1 MNAIGDTAQQAQRRA
16 ADPAGS
22 VWVAANAGSGKTR
35 VLTERVARL
44 LLEGAPPQKILCL
57 TYTKAAAAEMQSR
70 LFGMLGGWA
79 MMEEGA
85 LRAQLS
91 ALTGGEIAI
100 DLDQARRLFAEA
112 LETPGGLKIQTI
124 HAFCDSLLR
133 RFPLEAGAPPSFRML
148 EGREQKALLAEIMD
162 DLAGGPVFQDIAA
175 LLNEDAVESL
185 AQDVIANRERFAGA
199 VDEAVI
205 AQAFN
210 AAPPFD
216 EDAARLAA
224 IDALDDQA
232 LLAMIAAYASGT
244 ATEQEKA
251 NRLRDAFE
259 TKGLALAEGLGKAF
273 LRKDGAPLAR
283 VATKQSQA
291 AEPNWQALTNHL
303 IDIAVSVRE
312 ARFAA
317 IAADRTARLMRFGA
331 ALVER
336 YETAKAAHALLDFDD
351 LVGKAQTLLT
361 SSEMAQWALYRLDG
375 GVDHI
380 LVDEAQDTSPEQ
392 WAVIRAIAEEFHSG
406 EGARDGGRTLFVVG
420 DEKQSIYSF
429 QGAAPGEFDRM
440 RRHFDERFRAA
451 ETPME
456 REELAASFRSAPA
469 ILSAVDAVF
478 TDGAAEGLSAAGA
491 PVSHLAFHQTRAGRV
506 DLWPLVEP
514 DDDAPDP
521 EPWSPVDMPAPR
533 EPRARLAGIIAD
545 HIADLLDS
553 GARLPGN
560 GRAITPGDI
569 IILLQSRKPMMA
581 PLIRGLKQRG
591 VPVAGADRLMLTEE
605 LAVKDLLALLR
616 FAATPD
622 DDLTLAALLRSPLFD
637 VTEEALFDLA
647 HHRKGTLWMALRDQD
662 SREATV
668 LRQVRKHADFLRP
681 YEILEHMLVQEG
693 GRTRMLARL
702 GPEAEDPIDELLAQA
717 LAYEA
722 VEPPSLEG
730 FLGWMARGDEEI
742 KRDQEGAGGQVRV
755 MTAHGAK
762 GLEAPVVILPDTM
775 KTVKADRGKLAKVDM
790 AGLPRAAWKGKKGE
804 EPALLAAARE
814 DAARAQIEE
823 NRRLL
828 YVAMTRA
835 EDWLIVAGA
844 QGKRQSEYADTWY
857 GMVETGLQTMGA
869 EAAEGAAPA
878 GLEGVVRRVA
888 TGDDPRKDETAEVA
902 QRAEVTPPDWALT
915 PPPPARKQRLQAVA
929 ASALGAGHDP
939 AHDYSAGQGGL
950 PPEIARRRGEA
961 IHAALEAGVEDI
973 AALRQIIAAAAPEL
987 NDALIAE
994 GAIEAA
1000 KARALPDAA
1009 RYFGPGAIAEATV
1022 SLALDPKRIV
1032 GRIDRLCVTAAEVAF
1047 VDFKSDAA
1055 PPPPDAPPPAYVA
1068 QLAAYRAA
1076 LQRIY
1081 PAKTIVAEI
1090 LWTAAPRLDRI
1101 ESGLMDKALA
1111 VLPHTL

>member
-1 MNAIGDTAQQAQRRA
+1 MNAIGGAAQAAQRRA

-79 MMEEGA
+79 MMEEAA
-85 LRAQLS
+85 LREQLS
-91 ALTGGEIAI
+91 ALTGGEISI

-148 EGREQKALLAEIMD
+148 EGREQKALVAEIMD

-185 AQDVIANRERFAGA
+185 AQDIIANRDRFAGE

-232 LLAMIAAYASGT
+232 LKAMIAAYAVSSKKDVERG
-244 ATEQEKA
+244 ALLQGGIEV
-251 NRLRDAFE
+251 
-259 TKGLALAEGLGKAF
+259 KGLALADALGKAF
-273 LRKDGAPLAR
+273 LTKAGAP
-283 VATKQSQA
+283 VKQPAFKGAQS
-291 AEPNWQALTNHL
+291 AEPNWEAFTNHL
-303 IDIAVSVRE
+303 IDIAVAARE
-312 ARFAA
+312 AQLAA

-336 YETAKAAHALLDFDD
+336 YEAAKAAQALLDFDD
-351 LVGKAQTLLT
+351 LVGKAQALLT

-392 WAVIRAIAEEFHSG
+392 WAVIRAIAEEFHAG

-440 RRHFDERFRAA
+440 RGHFKERFEAA
-451 ETPME
+451 ETPMK

-478 TDGAAEGLSAAGA
+478 DGDAAEGLSAAGA
-491 PVSHLAFHQTRAGRV
+491 PVAHLAFHATRAGRV

-514 DDDAPDP
+514 DEEIPEPDP
-521 EPWSPVDMPAPR
+521 WMPVDMPSKR

-553 GARLPGN
+553 GAKLPGD

-622 DDLTLAALLRSPLFD
+622 DDLTLAALLRSPLFG
-637 VTEEALFDLA
+637 VSEEGLFDLA
-647 HHRKGTLWMALRDQD
+647 HGRTGVLWAALRGLDT
-662 SREATV
+662 REAMV
-668 LRQVRKHADFLRP
+668 LREVRGQADFMRP
-681 YEILEHMLVQEG
+681 YEMLERMLVQHG
-693 GRTRMLARL
+693 GRKRMLARL

-717 LAYEA
+717 LAYES

-775 KTVKADRGKLAKVDM
+775 RALREDRGKLAKVDM
-790 AGLPRAAWKGKKGE
+790 AGQPRAAWKGKKGE
-804 EPALLAAARE
+804 EPALLAAARV
-814 DAARAQIEE
+814 AASAAQVEE

-844 QGKRQSEYADTWY
+844 KGKRAGDQADTWY
-857 GMVETGLQTMGA
+857 GMVEAGLNRLDAAVADGA
-869 EAAEGAAPA
+869 TPA
-878 GLEGVVRRVA
+878 GLEGDVRRLA
-888 TGDDPRKDETAEVA
+888 TGEDPRGGEVDQAEA
-902 QRAEVTPPDWALT
+902 KQTVTLPEWALT
-915 PPPPARKQRLQAVA
+915 RPATARKQRLEQVA
-929 ASALGAGHDP
+929 ASALG
-939 AHDYSAGQGGL
+939 
-950 PPEIARRRGEA
+950 PPHEAAASVSSLSPEVARRRGEA
-961 IHAALEAGVEDI
+961 IHAALEHGAEDADAI
-973 AALRQIIAAAAPEL
+973 RRIITATAPEL
-987 NDALIAE
+987 HDGLIAPAVAE
-994 GAIEAA
+994 AGA
-1000 KARALPDAA
+1000 ARALADAA
-1009 RYFGPGAIAEATV
+1009 KYFSADAIAEATI
-1022 SLALDPKRIV
+1022 SLGLGAKRIT
-1032 GRIDRLCVTAAEVAF
+1032 GRIDRLCVAPDGVYF
-1047 VDFKSDAA
+1047 VDFKTDAT
-1055 PPPPDAPPPAYVA
+1055 PPPPEAPPAAYVA
-1068 QLAAYRAA
+1068 QLAAYKAA

-1081 PAKTIVAEI
+1081 PGKPIVAEI

-1101 ESGLMDKALA
+1101 ESTLLDKALA
-1111 VLPHTL
+1111 ALPQSS

>member
-1 MNAIGDTAQQAQRRA
+1 MSAIGDTAQEAQRRA

-79 MMEEGA
+79 MMEEDA
-85 LRAQLS
+85 LREQLR
-91 ALTGGEIAI
+91 ALTGGDISI
-100 DLDQARRLFAEA
+100 DLNQARRLFAEA

-148 EGREQKALLAEIMD
+148 EGREQKALIAEIMD

-175 LLNEDAVESL
+175 LLNEDAVASL
-185 AQDVIANRERFAGA
+185 AQNVISNRDRFAGE
-199 VDEAVI
+199 VDEAVV
-205 AQAFN
+205 AAAFN

-216 EDAARLAA
+216 ADAARLAA

-232 LLAMIAAYASGT
+232 LLAMIAAYAAGSKKDVERGVLL
-244 ATEQEKA
+244 QKA
-251 NRLRDAFE
+251 VEVKGIVLADAL
-259 TKGLALAEGLGKAF
+259 KKAF
-273 LRKDGAPLAR
+273 L
-283 VATKQSQA
+283 TKEGNPVKQPAFKETQA
-291 AEPNWQALTNHL
+291 AEPNWEAFTNHL
-303 IDIAVSVRE
+303 IDIAVAARE
-312 ARFAA
+312 AQLAA
-317 IAADRTARLMRFGA
+317 IAADRTARLLRFGA

-336 YETAKAAHALLDFDD
+336 YEAAKSAHALLDFDD
-351 LVGKAQTLLT
+351 LVGKAQALLT

-392 WAVIRAIAEEFHSG
+392 WAVIRAIAAEFHAG
-406 EGARDGGRTLFVVG
+406 EGARGGGRTLFVVG

-440 RRHFDERFRAA
+440 RRHFDERFKAA
-451 ETPME
+451 ETPMRAE
-456 REELAASFRSAPA
+456 ALAASFRSAPA

-478 TDGAAEGLSAAGA
+478 EGDAAEGLSAAGV
-491 PVSHLAFHQTRAGRV
+491 PVTHLAFHRTRAGRV

-514 DDDAPDP
+514 DEDAPDP

-545 HIADLLDS
+545 HIADLLES
-553 GARLPGN
+553 GAKLPGE
-560 GRAITPGDI
+560 GRKITPGDI

-637 VTEEALFDLA
+637 ISEEGLFDLA
-647 HHRKGTLWMALRDQD
+647 HGRKGTLWTALRGLET
-662 SREATV
+662 REALV
-668 LRQVRKHADFLRP
+668 LREVRGQADFMRP
-681 YEILEHMLVQEG
+681 YEILERMLVHEG
-693 GRTRMLARL
+693 GRKRMLARL

-717 LAYEA
+717 LAYEM

-742 KRDQEGAGGQVRV
+742 KRDQEGAAGQVRV

-775 KTVKADRGKLAKVDM
+775 KSVREDRGKLAKVEM
-790 AGLPRAAWKGKKGE
+790 ADQPRAAWKGRKGE

-814 DAARAQIEE
+814 EATRAQVEE

-844 QGKRQSEYADTWY
+844 KGKRKADHADTWY
-857 GMVETGLQTMGA
+857 GMVEAGLDRLNADIAVGA
-869 EAAEGAAPA
+869 TPA
-878 GLEGVVRRVA
+878 GLDGDVRRLA
-888 TGDDPRKDETAEVA
+888 AGDQARED
-902 QRAEVTPPDWALT
+902 RAEQAEARAKAALPNWALT
-915 PPPPARKQRLQAVA
+915 RPTPSRKQRKEQVA
-929 ASALGAGHDP
+929 ASSIGP
-939 AHDYSAGQGGL
+939 AHDSVAGVSAL

-961 IHAALEAGVEDI
+961 IHAALEAGTEDADLI
-973 AALRQIIAAAAPEL
+973 RRIIIATAPDL
-987 NDALIAE
+987 PDDLIAP
-994 GAIEAA
+994 AVREAA
-1000 KARALPDAA
+1000 EARTLPEAK
-1009 RYFGPGAIAEATV
+1009 RYFAPDAIAEATI
-1022 SLALDPKRIV
+1022 SLALGDKRIA
-1032 GRIDRLCVTAAEVAF
+1032 GRIDRLCVTGSEAAF
-1047 VDFKSDAA
+1047 VDFKSDAI
-1055 PPPPDAPPPAYVA
+1055 PPPPNSPPPAYIA

-1081 PAKTIVAEI
+1081 PDKIVVADI
-1090 LWTAAPRLDRI
+1090 LWTASPRLDRV
-1101 ESGLMDKALA
+1101 ESSLMDKALA
-1111 VLPHTL
+1111 VISQTS

>member
-16 ADPAGS
+16 ANPAGS

-85 LRAQLS
+85 LRGQLS
-91 ALTGGEIAI
+91 ALTGGEVNI

-148 EGREQKALLAEIMD
+148 EGREQKALIAEIMD
-162 DLAGGPVFQDIAA
+162 DLAGGPVFQNIAA

-185 AQDVIANRERFAGA
+185 AQDVIANRERFAGE
-199 VDEAVI
+199 VDEAII
-205 AQAFN
+205 AEAFN

-216 EDAARLAA
+216 QDAARLAA
-224 IDALDDQA
+224 IEALDDRA
-232 LLAMIAAYASGT
+232 LLAMIAAYAVSSKKDVERG
-244 ATEQEKA
+244 ALLQGGVE
-251 NRLRDAFE
+251 N
-259 TKGLALAEGLGKAF
+259 KGLALADALGKAF
-273 LRKDGAPLAR
+273 LTKAGAP
-283 VATKQSQA
+283 VKQPAFKGAQA
-291 AEPNWQALTNHL
+291 AEPNWEALTSHL
-303 IDIAVSVRE
+303 IDIAVAARE
-312 ARFAA
+312 AQLAA

-336 YETAKAAHALLDFDD
+336 YEAAKAAHALLDFDD
-351 LVGKAQTLLT
+351 LVGKAQALLT

-392 WAVIRAIAEEFHSG
+392 WAVIRAIAEEFHAG

-440 RRHFDERFRAA
+440 RRHFDERFEAA
-451 ETPME
+451 ETPMQ
-456 REELAASFRSAPA
+456 REALAASFRSAPA

-478 TDGAAEGLSAAGA
+478 RDGAAEGLSAAGA
-491 PVSHLAFHQTRAGRV
+491 PLSHLAFHQTRAGRV

-514 DDDAPDP
+514 DEDAPDP
-521 EPWSPVDMPAPR
+521 DPWSPVDMPAPR

-545 HIADLLDS
+545 HIADLLNG
-553 GARLPGN
+553 GARLPGD
-560 GRAITPGDI
+560 GRAVSPGDI

-637 VTEEALFDLA
+637 VTEEGLFDLA
-647 HHRKGTLWMALRDQD
+647 HARKGTLWQALRGLET
-662 SREATV
+662 REARV
-668 LRQVRKHADFLRP
+668 LREVRGQADFMRP
-681 YEILEHMLVQEG
+681 YEMLERILVQEG
-693 GRTRMLARL
+693 GRRRMLARL

-742 KRDQEGAGGQVRV
+742 KRDQEGAAGQVRV

-775 KTVKADRGKLAKVDM
+775 KTVKADRGRLAKVDM
-790 AGLPRAAWKGKKGE
+790 AGRPRAAWKGKKGE

-857 GMVETGLQTMGA
+857 GMVETGLQAMGA
-869 EAAEGAAPA
+869 EAAEGATPT
-878 GLEGVVRRVA
+878 GLDGVVRRVA
-888 TGDDPRKDETAEVA
+888 TGVDPREGEMAEAA
-902 QRAEVTPPDWALT
+902 QRAVVTPPAWALA

-929 ASALGAGHDP
+929 ASTLGPSYDP
-939 AHDYSAGQGGL
+939 GRDLAAGQGGL
-950 PPEIARRRGEA
+950 QPETARTRGEA
-961 IHAALEAGVEDI
+961 IHAALEAGAEDV
-973 AALRQIIAAAAPEL
+973 ATLRQIIAASAPDL
-987 NDALIAE
+987 DDALIAE
-994 GAIEAA
+994 AAAEAA
-1000 KARALPDAA
+1000 KARALPEAA

-1032 GRIDRLCVTAAEVAF
+1032 GRIDRLCIDGDEVAF

-1055 PPPPDAPPPAYVA
+1055 APSPDAPPPAYVA

-1076 LQRIY
+1076 LSRIY
-1081 PAKTIVAEI
+1081 PGKTIVAEI

-1101 ESGLMDKALA
+1101 ESSLLDKALA
-1111 VLPHTL
+1111 ALPHAM

>member
-1 MNAIGDTAQQAQRRA
+1 MSAVGETAQAAQRRA

-44 LLEGAPPQKILCL
+44 LLDGAPPQKILCL

-79 MMEEGA
+79 MMEAGA
-85 LRAQLS
+85 LRQQLS
-91 ALTGGEIAI
+91 ALIGGEAQI
-100 DLDQARRLFAEA
+100 DLDRARRLFAEA

-148 EGREQKALLAEIMD
+148 EGREQKALLAEIMN
-162 DLAGGPVFQDIAA
+162 DLAGAAVFRDIAA
-175 LLNEDAVESL
+175 LLNEDAMDSL
-185 AQDVIANRERFAGA
+185 AQDIIANRDRFAGD
-199 VDEAVI
+199 VDDAAI
-205 AQAFN
+205 AAAFN

-216 EDAARLAA
+216 PDAARLAA
-224 IDALDDQA
+224 IDALNDQA

-244 ATEQEKA
+244 AKEQEKA
-251 NRLRDAFE
+251 GALRAAFE
-259 TKGLALAEGLGKAF
+259 AKGAALADGLAGAF

-283 VATKQSQA
+283 VATRDSKA
-291 AEPNWQALTNHL
+291 AEPNWEALTNHL
-303 IDIAVSVRE
+303 IDIAVAARE
-312 ARFAA
+312 AALAA
-317 IAADRTARLMRFGA
+317 AAAGRTARLMRFGA

-336 YETAKAAHALLDFDD
+336 YEAAKAARALLDFDD
-351 LVGKAQTLLT
+351 LVARAQALLT
-361 SSEMAQWALYRLDG
+361 SSDMAQWALYRLDG

-392 WAVIRAIAEEFHSG
+392 WAVIRAIAEEFHAG
-406 EGARDGGRTLFVVG
+406 LGARDGGRTLFVVG

-440 RRHFDERFRAA
+440 RRHFDDRFRAA
-451 ETPME
+451 ETPMRGE
-456 REELAASFRSAPA
+456 ALAASFRSAPA

-478 TDGAAEGLSAAGA
+478 QDGAAEGLSAAGD
-491 PVSHLAFHQTRAGRV
+491 PVAHLAFHETRAGRV

-514 DDDAPDP
+514 DEAAPDP

-545 HIADLLDS
+545 HIADLLAS
-553 GARLPGN
+553 GAKLPGG
-560 GRAITPGDI
+560 GRLVTPGDV

-581 PLIRGLKQRG
+581 LLIRGLKQRG

-637 VTEEALFDLA
+637 VDEDGLFDLA
-647 HHRKGTLWMALRDQD
+647 HGRAGTLWMALRDCD
-662 SREATV
+662 TREARV
-668 LRQVRKHADFLRP
+668 LRLVRKQADFLRP

-702 GPEAEDPIDELLAQA
+702 GPEAEDPMDELLAQA

-730 FLGWMARGDEEI
+730 FLGWMARGEEEI
-742 KRDQEGAGGQVRV
+742 KRDQEGAAGQIRV

-775 KTVKADRGKLAKVDM
+775 RALREDRGRLAKIEM
-790 AGLPRAAWKGKKGE
+790 GGRPSAGWKGKKGD

-814 DAARAQIEE
+814 DAARAQAEE

-844 QGKRQSEYADTWY
+844 KGKRQSDYADTWY
-857 GMVETGLQTMGA
+857 GLVEAGLGRAGA
-869 EAAEGAAPA
+869 EPAEGAAPA
-878 GLEGVVRRVA
+878 GLEGEVLRLE
-888 TGDDPRKDETAEVA
+888 TGDTPRDGGAA
-902 QRAEVTPPDWALT
+902 QQAASAHAPLPDWALSR
-915 PPPPARKQRLQAVA
+915 PAPSQKAPLDAVA
-929 ASALGAGHDP
+929 ASALGPPHDGFAG
-939 AHDYSAGQGGL
+939 AGGL

-961 IHAALEAGVEDI
+961 IHAALEAGAEDPALIRRLITAAAPDLPPDLI
-973 AALRQIIAAAAPEL
+973 APAVAEAAAARVL
-987 NDALIAE
+987 
-994 GAIEAA
+994 AA
-1000 KARALPDAA
+1000 ASP
-1009 RYFGPGAIAEATV
+1009 YFAPNAIAEAAV
-1022 SLALDPKRIV
+1022 SVTIGARRV
-1032 GRIDRLCVTAAEVAF
+1032 SGRIDRVLVGPTEVAF

-1055 PPPPDAPPPAYVA
+1055 PPPPGAAPPAYLA

-1076 LQRIY
+1076 LRRMY
-1081 PAKTIVAEI
+1081 PDKEVVADI
-1090 LWTAAPRLDRI
+1090 LWTAVPRLDRI
-1101 ESGLMDKALA
+1101 ESRLLDKALA
-1111 VLPHTL
+1111 ELSHTP

>member
-44 LLEGAPPQKILCL
+44 LLDGAPPQKILCL

-85 LRAQLS
+85 LREQLS
-91 ALTGGEIAI
+91 SLTGGEITI

-148 EGREQKALLAEIMD
+148 EGREQKVLVAEIMD

-175 LLNEDAVESL
+175 MLNEDAVLSL
-185 AQDVIANRERFAGA
+185 ARTVISNRKRFPAD
-199 VDEAVI
+199 VDEAEI
-205 AQAFN
+205 AAAFN

-216 EDAARLAA
+216 PAAARLAA
-224 IDALDDQA
+224 IDALDDRA
-232 LLAMIAAYASGT
+232 LLSMIAAYASGT
-244 ATEQEKA
+244 AKEQEKA
-251 NRLRDAFE
+251 NDLRDAFE
-259 TKGLALAEGLGKAF
+259 TKGAALADGLTKAF

-291 AEPNWQALTNHL
+291 AEPNWQVLTTHL
-303 IDIAVSVRE
+303 IDIAVTARE
-312 ARFAA
+312 AQMAA
-317 IAADRTARLMRFGA
+317 IAADRTARLMRFGV

-336 YETAKAAHALLDFDD
+336 YEAAKAAHALLDFDD
-351 LVGKAQTLLT
+351 LVGKAQALLT
-361 SSEMAQWALYRLDG
+361 SSDMAQWALFRLDG

-380 LVDEAQDTSPEQ
+380 LVDEAQDTSPDQ
-392 WAVIRAIAEEFHSG
+392 WAVIRAIAEEFHAG
-406 EGARDGGRTLFVVG
+406 IGARDSGRTLFVVG

-451 ETPME
+451 ETPMKGE
-456 REELAASFRSAPA
+456 ALEASFRSAPA

-478 TDGAAEGLSAAGA
+478 GGSAAEGLSAAGA
-491 PVSHLAFHQTRAGRV
+491 PVTHLAFHKTRAGRV

-514 DDDAPDP
+514 DEDAPDP

-545 HIADLLDS
+545 HIADLLES
-553 GARLPGN
+553 GAKLPGD
-560 GRAITPGDI
+560 GREITPGDI

-637 VTEEALFDLA
+637 VSEQGLFDLA
-647 HHRKGTLWMALRDQD
+647 HPRKQTLWMALRDLD
-662 SREATV
+662 TREAQV
-668 LRQVRKHADFLRP
+668 LWKVRKQADFERP

-693 GRTRMLARL
+693 GRKRMLARL

-717 LAYEA
+717 LAYES

-775 KTVKADRGKLAKVDM
+775 KAVQADRGKLAKVDM
-790 AGLPRAAWKGKKGE
+790 AGKPRAAWKGKKGE
-804 EPALLAAARE
+804 EPALLATARE
-814 DAARAQIEE
+814 EAARAQIEE
-823 NRRLL
+823 NLRLL

-844 QGKRQSEYADTWY
+844 RGKRQSDNAETWY
-857 GMVETGLQTMGA
+857 GMVEAGLEALGA
-869 EAAEGAAPA
+869 GAADSAAPA
-878 GLEGVVRRVA
+878 GLDGEVRRFA
-888 TGDDPRKDETAEVA
+888 TGADPREGQADKVA
-902 QRAEVTPPDWALT
+902 QRPVIAPPDWALT
-915 PPPPARKQRLQAVA
+915 QPPPARKQRLQAVA
-929 ASALGAGHDP
+929 ASAIGP
-939 AHDYSAGQGGL
+939 AHDFTAGQGGL

-973 AALRQIIAAAAPEL
+973 ATLRQIIAAAAPEL
-987 NDALIAE
+987 SEAQIAQ
-994 GAIEAA
+994 GAVEAA
-1000 KARALPDAA
+1000 AARALPAAA
-1009 RYFGPGAIAEATV
+1009 RYFAPDAIAEATV
-1022 SLALDPKRIV
+1022 SLVHDPRRIV
-1032 GRIDRLCVTAAEVAF
+1032 GRIDRLCVSDSEVAF

-1055 PPPPDAPPPAYVA
+1055 PPPADAPPLAYVA

-1076 LQRIY
+1076 LRRIY
-1081 PAKTIVAEI
+1081 PGKTVVAEI

-1101 ESGLMDKALA
+1101 ESSLLDKALE
-1111 VLPHTL
+1111 TLSHPA

>member
-1 MNAIGDTAQQAQRRA
+1 MNPIGDTAQEAQRRA

-85 LRAQLS
+85 LRMQLS
-91 ALTGGEIAI
+91 ALTGGEISI

-148 EGREQKALLAEIMD
+148 EGREQRSLVAEIMD
-162 DLAGGPVFQDIAA
+162 DLAGGPVFRGIAA

-185 AQDVIANRERFAGA
+185 AQEVIAKRKRFVGE
-199 VDEAVI
+199 VDEAAI
-205 AQAFN
+205 AEAFN

-224 IDALDDQA
+224 IEALDDRA
-232 LLAMIAAYASGT
+232 LLAMIAAYAVSSKKDVERG
-244 ATEQEKA
+244 ALLQDGVEV
-251 NRLRDAFE
+251 
-259 TKGLALAEGLGKAF
+259 KGLALADALGKAF
-273 LRKDGAPLAR
+273 LTKAGVPVKQPAFKGA
-283 VATKQSQA
+283 QA
-291 AEPNWQALTNHL
+291 AEPNWEAFTNHL
-303 IDIAVSVRE
+303 IDIAVAARE
-312 ARFAA
+312 AQQAA
-317 IAADRTARLMRFGA
+317 IAADRTARLLRFGA

-336 YETAKAAHALLDFDD
+336 YEAAKAAHGLLDFDD
-351 LVGKAQTLLT
+351 LVGKAQALLT

-392 WAVIRAIAEEFHSG
+392 WAVIRAIAAEFHAG
-406 EGARDGGRTLFVVG
+406 EGAREGGRTLFVVG

-440 RRHFDERFRAA
+440 RRHFDERFSAA
-451 ETPME
+451 ETPMRGE
-456 REELAASFRSAPA
+456 ALAASFRSAPA

-478 TDGAAEGLSAAGA
+478 DGGAAEGLSAAGA
-491 PVSHLAFHQTRAGRV
+491 PVAHLAFHESRAGRV

-514 DDDAPDP
+514 DENAPDP
-521 EPWSPVDMPAPR
+521 EPWLPVDMPAPR

-545 HIADLLDS
+545 HIAELLDS
-553 GARLPGN
+553 GAKLPGD
-560 GRAITPGDI
+560 GRAITPDDI

-637 VTEEALFDLA
+637 VSEEALFDLA
-647 HHRKGTLWMALRDQD
+647 HAREGTLWMALRDQD
-662 SREATV
+662 RREATV
-668 LRQVRKHADFLRP
+668 LRQVRKQADFLRP
-681 YEILEHMLVQEG
+681 YEILEHLLTQEG

-702 GPEAEDPIDELLAQA
+702 GPEAEDPMDELLTQA
-717 LAYEA
+717 LAYES

-742 KRDQEGAGGQVRV
+742 KRDQEGAAGQVRV

-775 KTVKADRGKLAKVDM
+775 KTLKTDRSRLAEVEL
-790 AGLPRAAWKGKKGE
+790 AGRPCAALRGKKGE
-804 EPALLAAARE
+804 EPALLASAR
-814 DAARAQIEE
+814 DASARAQLEE

-844 QGKRQSEYADTWY
+844 QGKRQSEYSDTWY
-857 GMVETGLQTMGA
+857 GMVETGLQALGA
-869 EAAEGAAPA
+869 EIVEDAAPA
-878 GLEGVVRRVA
+878 GLAGAVRRVA
-888 TGDDPRKDETAEVA
+888 SGSHPRVDQKEKTER
-902 QRAEVTPPDWALT
+902 RAATTPPVWSQA
-915 PPPPARKQRLQAVA
+915 PPAPARKQRLQAVA
-929 ASALGAGHDP
+929 ASAIGPSHDFV
-939 AHDYSAGQGGL
+939 AGQGGL
-950 PPEIARRRGEA
+950 APEVARKRGEA
-961 IHAALEAGVEDI
+961 IHAALEAGVEEMPT
-973 AALRQIIAAAAPEL
+973 LRQIIAAAAPDL
-987 NDALIAE
+987 NDALIE
-994 GAIEAA
+994 EAALEVA
-1000 KARALPDAA
+1000 KARALPEAA
-1009 RYFGPGAIAEATV
+1009 RYFGPDAIAEATV
-1022 SLALDPKRIV
+1022 SLALDSKRII
-1032 GRIDRLCVTAAEVAF
+1032 GRIDRLCVTNGEVAF

-1055 PPPPDAPPPAYVA
+1055 PPPSDAPPPAYVA

-1081 PAKTIVAEI
+1081 PGKIITAEI

-1101 ESGLMDKALA
+1101 ESSLMDKALA
-1111 VLPHTL
+1111 ALPHTA